1 MARDPEEDME
11 RQYLE
16 EQEDYAYERGLDMC
30 PTCGGSLGPYGECD
44 CCDNLEDSEVLFQ
57 GGEEW

>member
-16 EQEDYAYERGLDMC
+16 EQEDYAFSRGLDMC
-30 PTCGGSLGPYGECD
+30 PICCESLGPYGECEL
-44 CCDNLEDSEVLFQ
+44 CDSLENSEVLF
-57 GGEEW
+57 

>member
-16 EQEDYAYERGLDMC
+16 EQEDYAFSRGLDMC
-30 PTCGGSLGPYGECD
+30 PICGESLGPYGECEL
-44 CCDNLEDSEVLFQ
+44 CDSLENSEVLF
-57 GGEEW
+57 